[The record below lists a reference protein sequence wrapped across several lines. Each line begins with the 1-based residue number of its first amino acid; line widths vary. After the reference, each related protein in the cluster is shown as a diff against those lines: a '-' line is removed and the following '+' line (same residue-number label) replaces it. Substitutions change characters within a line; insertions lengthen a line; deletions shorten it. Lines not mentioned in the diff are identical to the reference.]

1 MTESIG
7 KDLLFARVDAMMEL
21 LERLEAGLYPVT
33 EDTIQ
38 KRLEPKDGWF
48 LAVVQQDIPD
58 PSPGR
63 ARKLKAGRE
72 VWVQRASAS
81 KWYVGTH
88 GDPVLK
94 QLDRAQARRHLST
107 VLRPVMAPKMVASA
121 FGLASV
127 LKTESL
133 EEERIMNI
141 RRRTGPKTKR
151 RAEGYEPKISGR
163 LRGKNRNVWIF
174 ETGDWIQRLRAI
186 PTSDRQQRVE
196 TMDVKVTC
204 NCPAF
209 RWGGS
214 EHWAKANGYLYG
226 NPRGTATFPE
236 EKDPDMRNGACKHLI
251 AVFDLIR
258 EKKLKIDAPKTRM
271 KR

>member
-1 MTESIG
+1 MRG
-7 KDLLFARVDAMMEL
+7 L

-141 RRRTGPKTKR
+141 RRRTGRAVKK
-151 RAEGYEPKISGR
+151 RAEEYDSRITGR
-163 LRGKNRNVWIF
+163 LRGKDRQVLFF
-174 ETGDWIQRLRAI
+174 ETGDWIQKLRAI
-186 PTSDRQQRVE
+186 PRSTRQQRVE

-209 RWGGS
+209 KWGGS
-214 EHWAKANGYLYG
+214 EHWAKANDYLYG
-226 NPRGTATFPE
+226 RPRGTASFPE
-236 EKDPDMRNGACKHLI
+236 ERDPNMKNGACKHLI
-251 AVFDLIR
+251 AVFNLIR
-258 EKKLKIDAPKTRM
+258 EDKVKIEKPKRRLKK
-271 KR
+271 